1 MYLCVLYRIWI
12 ATGFP
17 ECARFSSLMDRALF
31 GGCLVL
37 PWNGLGNS
45 RGIALDA
52 TVSYIAGT
60 QH

>member
-1 MYLCVLYRIWI
+1 MV
-12 ATGFP
+12 
-17 ECARFSSLMDRALF
+17 RALF

-37 PWNGLGNS
+37 PWNGLGDS